1 MAIPLSQCCFFR
13 QHSIKHRAST
23 AHPDEDDLVDTTCT
37 HKNLLTERCE
47 INRIPAT
54 GRSCAPSEGAR
65 RLLLPSTSQGFLPQ
79 WTFPMGGPFTAS
91 RDSCPGADAKFFAG
105 FMAKNFVAGASH
117 HGQMEREGGY
127 VCPRKVHSGKQAA
140 EGGGRRE
147 DCCAIRR
154 SFLYTPSG
162 VQGAQVTARQGAA
175 RPERSLQ
182 AGFSQHRTVATA
194 RNRASGI
201 SAGNWRV
208 RQQLPVGV
216 GPDDRMPPG
225 QPGAEVERNKRQPET
240 VTVSR
245 NITPVPCIQPYTTF

>member
-1 MAIPLSQCCFFR
+1 M

-54 GRSCAPSEGAR
+54 GRSCPPSEER
-65 RLLLPSTSQGFLPQ
+65 KLLLPSTSQGFLPAVDLSD
-79 WTFPMGGPFTAS
+79 GGPFTAS

-117 HGQMEREGGY
+117 PGQMEREG
-127 VCPRKVHSGKQAA
+127 VTSAPRKVHSG
-140 EGGGRRE
+140 ETGRRGGGRRE

-154 SFLYTPSG
+154 SFLTHRQVCRERRSRRDRG
-162 VQGAQVTARQGAA
+162 GATGTVAA
-175 RPERSLQ
+175 SRV
-182 AGFSQHRTVATA
+182 FTHRTVAAA
-194 RNRASGI
+194 RNRASGF
-201 SAGNWRV
+201 GGDWRV

-225 QPGAEVERNKRQPET
+225 
-240 VTVSR
+240 SR
-245 NITPVPCIQPYTTF
+245 EPKWAQ